1 MLYFLQSVESAG
13 AAEAVAAPPPRSIRA
28 HMNSRG
34 CGKNQITGIAA
45 RQQGRKGREYH
56 GEERR
61 ELLQEKPRKERPR
74 NLGLNLSKCQLSSN
88 AKNRRMRSGASA
100 SALHTF
106 ARTRRTSLLDTAV
119 QSAASSRSPQ
129 TSRTGRTSGSAAATA
144 TADDAP
150 WPLHR
155 MAMHGRRCAAGAES
169 SAAG

>member
-45 RQQGRKGREYH
+45 RQQGRECH

-61 ELLQEKPRKERPR
+61 ELLQEKPRKKRPR
-74 NLGLNLSKCQLSSN
+74 SLGLNLSKCQLSSN
-88 AKNRRMRSGASA
+88 AKKRRMRSGAGA